1 MKELWNPKE
10 SIKTNLETM
19 GVAFDANKVVEQKT
33 TKQKFVEKIKNDQPE
48 KPESSK
54 LTPSKE

>member
-19 GVAFDANKVVEQKT
+19 GVAFDANKVVEQQNNKT
-33 TKQKFVEKIKNDQPE
+33 KICWKNQKWPTWKIREFKINSQ
-48 KPESSK
+48 
-54 LTPSKE
+54 